1 MCLIK
6 LAGQGFQK
14 NSRSFQKKL
23 FQEEIKIPLF
33 QFSFLYMTSTS
44 IYLIRKITMQ
54 KPNTKHTRSVES
66 WLTLVNSFLRTIK
79 NCTLI
84 CLPIPF

>member
-84 CLPIPF
+84 CPPIPF